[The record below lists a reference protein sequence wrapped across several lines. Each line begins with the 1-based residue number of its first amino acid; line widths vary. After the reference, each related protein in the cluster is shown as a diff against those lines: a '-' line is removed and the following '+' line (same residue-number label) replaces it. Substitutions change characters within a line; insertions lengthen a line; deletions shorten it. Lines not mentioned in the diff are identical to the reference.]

1 MATGRKDKIYN
12 LAKRIFDIVCAL
24 GVGIIFFPLMAL
36 ITLAIKLDSPG
47 PAIFKHRRIGQNWKI
62 FYLWKFRSMYENP
75 DEYILKNKELLKEF
89 KKKEG
94 WKFNDASQDPRITR
108 VGRFIRKYSF
118 DELPNL
124 INIFSGEMSM
134 VGPRAYR
141 RDLFGDEIKEQ
152 LKIYPHLENKLKIAL
167 SVKPGLTGPW
177 QVSGRNEL
185 AWDKR
190 VELDAKYAREKSFLT
205 DLKILL
211 KTPFAMLNK
220 W

>member
-1 MATGRKDKIYN
+1 MFYEIS
-12 LAKRIFDIVCAL
+12 KRAIDIAAAL
-24 GVGIIFFPLMAL
+24 GVLTIFLPLMLL
-36 ITLAIKLDSPG
+36 IAAAIKLDSPG
-47 PAIFKHRRIGQNWKI
+47 PVIFKHRRVGKGGTI

-75 DEYILKNKELLKEF
+75 DHYILENKKLLKKF

-94 WKFNDASQDPRITR
+94 WKFANAADDPRITR

-124 INIFSGEMSM
+124 WNILVGDMSM

-141 RDLFGDEIKEQ
+141 RDLFGDEIAEQ
-152 LKIYPHLENKLKIAL
+152 LKIYPHLRQKLSIAL
-167 SVKPGLTGPW
+167 SVKPGLSGPW

-185 AWDKR
+185 SWDRR
-190 VELDAKYAREKSFLT
+190 VELDALYAQNRSMVK
-205 DLKILL
+205 DILIII
-211 KTPFAMLNK
+211 KTPFAMFNK